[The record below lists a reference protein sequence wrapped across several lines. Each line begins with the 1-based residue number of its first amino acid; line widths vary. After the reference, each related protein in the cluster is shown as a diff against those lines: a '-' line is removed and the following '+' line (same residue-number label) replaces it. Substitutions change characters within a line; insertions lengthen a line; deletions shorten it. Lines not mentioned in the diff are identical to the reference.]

1 MSIRKNQLDKALQ
14 HLEKAV
20 EAYPEY
26 SEAYKDM
33 GVIHLKMGKRAEA
46 EKTFSRA
53 VEADPSF
60 FRAGYRLGYAD
71 LARKEYSLALEAFQQ
86 FLRTNQGMDASGVLG
101 VVQQPEAAL
110 SEARQNCSGQAAFK
124 KLKQMKKEK

>member
-1 MSIRKNQLDKALQ
+1 MSIRKNELDKVLQ

-26 SEAYKDM
+26 SEAYNNM

-46 EKTFSRA
+46 EKVFSRA

-60 FRAGYRLGYAD
+60 FRASYRLGYVY
-71 LARKEYSLALEAFQQ
+71 LERKEYPLALEAFQQ
-86 FLRTNQGMDASGVLG
+86 FLRTNQGGMRAVSRESFNNWKHHCRKPGRTVPG
-101 VVQQPEAAL
+101 
-110 SEARQNCSGQAAFK
+110 RQH
-124 KLKQMKKEK
+124 